1 MEKINTIVA
10 TFVACDGKVF
20 NSEEACIKHEEKLQE
35 EKEKERVKNK
45 CLIK

>member
-20 NSEEACIKHEEKLQE
+20 NSEEACIKHEEKTSRR
-35 EKEKERVKNK
+35 KGKRT
-45 CLIK
+45 C